1 MTDRPEDLR
10 GDSAVPV
17 APTGI
22 SWITDDRCD

>member
-1 MTDRPEDLR
+1 MTDRPEGLR